1 MARKKQFDK
10 EKVLDKVMK
19 LFWEEG
25 YNATPIEDIV
35 FTLGI
40 NRASMYNT
48 FGSKYDLFEQ
58 FLDKYNTIN
67 STRIADFLYY
77 QLNVRRGLRLLFKN
91 LITEALHGGPSK
103 GCFMVNITT
112 ELANTNLALDQKL
125 LDSWL
130 SLETVFYN
138 YLKYGVDNGQISPYK
153 EIKTIAAYLFTGQS
167 GLYVNSKINS
177 SKEELGKTV
186 TAALSILD

>member
-19 LFWEEG
+19 LFWEDG
-25 YNATPIEDIV
+25 YNATPTEDIV
-35 FTLGI
+35 STLGI

-58 FLDKYNTIN
+58 FLDKHNTIK

-138 YLKYGVDNGQISPYK
+138 YLKHGVDNGQISPYK
-153 EIKTIAAYLFTGQS
+153 EIKNIAACLFTVQS

-177 SKEELGKTV
+177 SKEERGKTV